1 LTLSL
6 TRPLKLSL
14 TLSVTLSVT
23 PYCGR
28 TLERRNA
35 AGR

>member
-35 AGR
+35 ADR